1 MDKSVWE
8 EAIREN
14 ANKEGVGPCNRHKR
28 GIYAEERKGISIVE
42 RREGRSE
49 EIYQGIAEK
58 GVYSSIKVTSNST
71 GVLCKEERQ
80 KKENGTRLQ
89 IPQ

>member
-1 MDKSVWE
+1 M
-8 EAIREN
+8 
-14 ANKEGVGPCNRHKR
+14 GPCNRHKR
-28 GIYAEERKGISIVE
+28 GIYTEERKGISIVE
-42 RREGRSE
+42 GREGRSE

-71 GVLCKEERQ
+71 GVLCEEERQ